1 MHLFPRDSQTTDQG
15 SHSAS
20 GEGHLAPAAV
30 EIKGSRKEQLC
41 HFSHLSF
48 SHLYPKETDPGVR
61 TEATIEISHLKF
73 MQAFVSG
80 NWLDSQIP
88 FSCSPKGL
96 LKELLSPCFLHCSPI
111 SSLFLASDSSQA
123 WQISLWFLLATFSN
137 FPSNRLH
144 SNPTYVK
151 NLLLGGSNAF

>member
-1 MHLFPRDSQTTDQG
+1 MTDQG

-20 GEGHLAPAAV
+20 GEGHLAPSAV
-30 EIKGSRKEQLC
+30 EIKGSRKEQLR
-41 HFSHLSF
+41 HFSHLSL

-96 LKELLSPCFLHCSPI
+96 LKELPYSASK
-111 SSLFLASDSSQA
+111 SLNYPHAFC
-123 WQISLWFLLATFSN
+123 IVP
-137 FPSNRLH
+137 PSVPY
-144 SNPTYVK
+144 S
-151 NLLLGGSNAF
+151 